1 MSTPLYNAELLSAS
15 IKLST
20 SANGKIRNWDYP
32 QPSIKPR
39 NKREYDTTNHGRY
52 SRSCKYNRYSYTPRY
67 TSFITEE
74 NGVLVY
80 TFGFVGEMKTVRKPV
95 PAGMRFSTDSLGA
108 KLVRV
113 SDGLDYH
120 FTGDHFL
127 HKQFSTNARLALAKK
142 YRKNVEENKLKRNA
156 KKNAAQQVRL
166 DKIFTRDLS
175 HTYVN
180 LNDSRVVGNC
190 VEGSLRF
197 AELRLKMNRAD
208 ILSGGHLF
216 VVNAKRLVDTK
227 DERAVRAARR
237 AWQRE
242 TLVAI

>member
-1 MSTPLYNAELLSAS
+1 MSTPLYNSKLANESVTAS
-15 IKLST
+15 RK
-20 SANGKIRNWDYP
+20 ANGRIKNWNGAAS
-32 QPSIKPR
+32 SIKPR
-39 NKREYDTTNHGRY
+39 TKGEYDEKNHGRY
-52 SRSCKYNRYSYTPRY
+52 SSRCSYNRYSYTPRY
-67 TSFITEE
+67 TSFITERDGILTYE
-74 NGVLVY
+74 
-80 TFGFVGEMKTVRKPV
+80 FGFVGEMKTVRKPV

-108 KLVRV
+108 KLIRV
-113 SDGLDYH
+113 SDELDCH
-120 FTGDHFL
+120 FTGDVFL
-127 HKQFSTNARLALAKK
+127 NKNFVSLVRIEMARK
-142 YRKNVEENKLKRNA
+142 YHKNVEENKLKRNA

-180 LNDSRVVGNC
+180 LNDSRAVGNC

-208 ILSGGHLF
+208 ILSGGHLC

-227 DERAVRAARR
+227 DERAIRAARR
-237 AWQRE
+237 AWTRE